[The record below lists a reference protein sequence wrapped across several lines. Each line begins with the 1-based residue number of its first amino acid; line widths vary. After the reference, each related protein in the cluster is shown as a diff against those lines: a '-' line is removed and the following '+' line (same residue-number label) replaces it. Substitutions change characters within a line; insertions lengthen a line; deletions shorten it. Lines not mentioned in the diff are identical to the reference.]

1 MSLKPVGD
9 IEDYKIVIGREHAT
23 GFTWG
28 AYLAN
33 PMTVMLLN
41 HDVCPGFYG
50 QILDNSWYSVWHPT
64 YTDPEISYV
73 VAQMIHDRYAELNG
87 DVGEMRPEVKVF
99 YDKIV
104 PRMIMV
110 SEDNSFYP
118 DRHSYVGA
126 LKLRYPYT
134 LTVLGEP
141 ANGVFPILTLDPR
154 ANEEALKD
162 SGNEGLRFLEY
173 YIAGEEKPSTEN
185 TVSSA
190 GSLNGDFFPEYVS
203 EFMNPVMERMR
214 AEYVDQDGPL
224 DEDVSDK
231 LFQDASSEIDNVG
244 LEVVH
249 RYIQFVYGKRSEQ
262 QAVSSV

>member
-110 SEDNSFYP
+110 SE
-118 DRHSYVGA
+118 
-126 LKLRYPYT
+126 
-134 LTVLGEP
+134 
-141 ANGVFPILTLDPR
+141 
-154 ANEEALKD
+154 
-162 SGNEGLRFLEY
+162 
-173 YIAGEEKPSTEN
+173 
-185 TVSSA
+185 
-190 GSLNGDFFPEYVS
+190 
-203 EFMNPVMERMR
+203 
-214 AEYVDQDGPL
+214 
-224 DEDVSDK
+224 
-231 LFQDASSEIDNVG
+231 
-244 LEVVH
+244 
-249 RYIQFVYGKRSEQ
+249 
-262 QAVSSV
+262 